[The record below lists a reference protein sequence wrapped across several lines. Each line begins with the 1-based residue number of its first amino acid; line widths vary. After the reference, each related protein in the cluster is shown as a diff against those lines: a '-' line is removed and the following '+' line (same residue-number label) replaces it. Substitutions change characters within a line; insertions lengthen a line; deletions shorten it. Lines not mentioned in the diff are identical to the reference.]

1 MIKEVYAQYNFQYL
15 IKLYDA
21 YVKIGDTREI
31 LYIAGRILQ
40 CEDDLID
47 KTLLISIFDK
57 IYEIFKPIRKN
68 CRDIM
73 EIEGQEKEKEHK
85 KKVKYIKEYKSKYFS
100 DLAQIIERFTK
111 DIKIGISM
119 YQAKNKEIEA
129 FLQFCYA
136 DYKRYQCE
144 FTLEQ
149 ETRETLIKETE
160 EAYLKYFELLENGN
174 VCLVSPAYL
183 AGNYHYSIFLFEVKE
198 DKVKAIRYL
207 KTERFKAIDLLDT
220 VFKNFTESY
229 ALLSTITETLTN
241 WVILTNYKDEEE
253 E

>member
-1 MIKEVYAQYNFQYL
+1 MIKEVYAQCNFEYL
-15 IKLYDA
+15 IKLYET
-21 YVKIGDTREI
+21 YVKIGDTKDI
-31 LYIAGRILQ
+31 LNIAGRILQ
-40 CEDDLID
+40 CEDEVVD
-47 KTLLISIFDK
+47 KTLLIDIFDK

-73 EIEGQEKEKEHK
+73 EIEGQEKEREHK
-85 KKVKYIKEYKSKYFS
+85 KRVKYIKEYKSKYFS
-100 DLAQIIERFTK
+100 DLSQVLAKFTNDISKGVIINHTR
-111 DIKIGISM
+111 
-119 YQAKNKEIEA
+119 NKEIEA

-144 FTLEQ
+144 VTLDQ
-149 ETRETLIKETE
+149 ETKEELLKETDK
-160 EAYLKYFELLENGN
+160 AYNDYFELLKEGN

-198 DKVKAIRYL
+198 DKVGAIRYL
-207 KTERFKAIDLLDT
+207 KNERFKAIDLLDT

-229 ALLSTITETLTN
+229 ELISTITETLTN